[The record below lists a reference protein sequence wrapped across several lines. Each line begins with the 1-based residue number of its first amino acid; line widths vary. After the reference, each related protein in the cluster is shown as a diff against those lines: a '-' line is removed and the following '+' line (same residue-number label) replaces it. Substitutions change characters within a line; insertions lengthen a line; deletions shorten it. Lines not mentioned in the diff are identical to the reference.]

1 MRPEKLRYASQKAIK
16 SSLGGPNPSPPE
28 TWDQRSGKP
37 KDLHG
42 FLQYPSTFRV
52 ALWIHF
58 SSANVMFSAVKMS
71 VSYIRELIFQ
81 ENGLKNRE
89 GKG

>member
-1 MRPEKLRYASQKAIK
+1 MRPTKLRYASRKAPK
-16 SSLGGPNPSPPE
+16 TSLGGPNLFPLD
-28 TWDQRSGKP
+28 TIDQLNAKS
-37 KDLHG
+37 KDLYG

-52 ALWIHF
+52 ALWIRF
-58 SSANVMFSAVKMS
+58 SSANVMFSVVKMS